1 MTSIYQ
7 SLFDLIHTHIYGGVT
22 LTSDMNLVCTL
33 IATIGCIAFVAIPFF
48 VVYKIL
54 SILMNIGSWR

>member
-1 MTSIYQ
+1 MSMYQ

-33 IATIGCIAFVAIPFF
+33 IATFGVVFCIAIPFI
-48 VVYKIL
+48 VVYKII
-54 SILMNIGSWR
+54 SMINYGWR

>member
-1 MTSIYQ
+1 MSMYQ

-33 IATIGCIAFVAIPFF
+33 IATFGVIFCISIPFI
-48 VVYKIL
+48 VVYKII
-54 SILMNIGSWR
+54 SMITSGWR